1 VIWAALVT
9 VVGLAGLLAAER
21 TRSPARFLAKPLAS
35 AGFVAVALA
44 AGALDTGFGRWMVA
58 ALVLSALGDVFLL
71 GSSETTFLGGL
82 GSFLTAHLVYAIAFL
97 VRGVAAPG
105 LLAIVPFAIF
115 AWLVLRWLHPHL
127 SDRMRGPVVAY
138 AVVISIMGVLAAGT
152 AADVWDW
159 RIPTGAT
166 LFVISDLA
174 VARDNFVAPGF
185 SNRLWGLPLYYGGQ
199 LLLAWAAGG

>member
-1 VIWAALVT
+1 MIWGALAT
-9 VVGLAGLLAAER
+9 AVGLGGLLAAER
-21 TRSPARFLAKPLAS
+21 TRSPGRFLAKPLAS
-35 AGFVAVALA
+35 AGFIAVAVA

-71 GSSETTFLGGL
+71 GSSEATFLGGL
-82 GSFLTAHLVYAIAFL
+82 GSFLTAHLVYGIAFL

-105 LLAIVPFAIF
+105 LLAIVPFAVF
-115 AWLVLRWLHPHL
+115 ARQVLRWLSPHL

-152 AADVWDW
+152 AADSWDW
-159 RIPTGAT
+159 RIPAGAIM
-166 LFVISDLA
+166 FVISDLA

-199 LLLAWAAGG
+199 LLLAWAAGS

>member
-1 VIWAALVT
+1 MIWAALVT
-9 VVGLAGLLAAER
+9 GFGLAGLLAAER
-21 TRSPARFLAKPLAS
+21 TRSSGRFLAKPLAS
-35 AGFVAVALA
+35 AGFIAVAVA
-44 AGALDTGFGRWMVA
+44 AGALDTAFGRWMVA

-71 GSSETTFLGGL
+71 GSSDTTFLGGL
-82 GSFLTAHLVYAIAFL
+82 GSFLTAHLVYGIAFL

-115 AWLVLRWLHPHL
+115 AWQVLRWLRPHL

-159 RIPTGAT
+159 RIPTGAIM
-166 LFVISDLA
+166 FVISDLA

-199 LLLAWAAGG
+199 LLLAWVAGS

>member
-1 VIWAALVT
+1 MIWAALVT
-9 VVGLAGLLAAER
+9 GFGLAGLLAAER
-21 TRSPARFLAKPLAS
+21 TRSSGRFLAKPLAS
-35 AGFVAVALA
+35 AGFIAVAVA
-44 AGALDTGFGRWMVA
+44 AGALDSGFGRWMVA

-71 GSSETTFLGGL
+71 GSSEATFLGGL
-82 GSFLTAHLVYAIAFL
+82 GSFLTAQLVYGIAFL

-105 LLAIVPFAIF
+105 LLAIVPFVVF
-115 AWLVLRWLHPHL
+115 AWQVLRWLRPHL

-138 AVVISIMGVLAAGT
+138 AVVISIMGVLAVGT

-159 RIPTGAT
+159 RIPAGAIM
-166 LFVISDLA
+166 FVISDLA
-174 VARDNFVAPGF
+174 VARDHFVAPGF

>member
-1 VIWAALVT
+1 MIWAALVT
-9 VVGLAGLLAAER
+9 GFGLAGLLAAER
-21 TRSPARFLAKPLAS
+21 TRSSGRFLAKPLAS
-35 AGFVAVALA
+35 AGFIAVAVA

-71 GSSETTFLGGL
+71 GSSEATFLGGL
-82 GSFLTAHLVYAIAFL
+82 GSFLTAHLVYGIAFL

-115 AWLVLRWLHPHL
+115 AWQVLRWLRPHL

-159 RIPTGAT
+159 RIPTGAIMI
-166 LFVISDLA
+166 VISDLA

>member
-115 AWLVLRWLHPHL
+115 AWQVLRWLHPHL

-166 LFVISDLA
+166 LFVVSDLA

>member
-1 VIWAALVT
+1 MIWAALVT
-9 VVGLAGLLAAER
+9 VLGVAGLLAAER

-35 AGFVAVALA
+35 AGFIAVALA

-71 GSSETTFLGGL
+71 GSSEATFLGGL
-82 GSFLTAHLVYAIAFL
+82 GSFLTAHLVYGIAFL

-115 AWLVLRWLHPHL
+115 ARQVLRWLRPHL

-138 AVVISIMGVLAAGT
+138 AVVISIMGVMAAGT

-159 RIPTGAT
+159 RIPTGAIM
-166 LFVISDLA
+166 FVISDLA